1 LELVPVCILQGLL
14 FRNVEM
20 YSFLA
25 FEVASEFHII
35 ALEGWLLLL

>member
-1 LELVPVCILQGLL
+1 L

-20 YSFLA
+20 CRVLA
-25 FEVASEFHII
+25 FEVASEFHVI